1 MRQKLFKP
9 FLLGCAASALLFQLL
24 SFAHYGFRGDL
35 RLLVFLILLLMNA
48 HYQVISIP
56 QKRSASISFP
66 LLFPVM
72 VSFGPAWASLFASIG
87 LISADEFDDDWP
99 VFLFNRGSLG
109 LAAGFSAVVFYI
121 TGGQAN
127 LVVSLISA
135 LLTYTCTNHFLYFI
149 AGYLRG
155 GQPKIAS
162 LIMDSLKTLLPSTA
176 LSALFFAAFQYF
188 DVFGIIGAYFVFITF
203 RSGALLGHL
212 ESNYRISLIRALLR
226 AVYAKDPDLMEHLEN
241 VAYYSRRLAKA
252 CGYPL
257 WKLHILDEA
266 SYFHDIGKLEIS
278 DDILK
283 KNGTLTKEEY
293 KEMQC
298 HPELG
303 IEFLQEISLPQAHK
317 NIVENI
323 TGCHHERYD
332 GQGYPHGLAGEE
344 IPIEARIVAVADT
357 WDAMVGKRCYRDPLP
372 IPEAI
377 AELRR
382 VKGTQLDPHLVE
394 VFIQLVEDDLEQ
406 TPETLTRSLI
416 PSAN

>member
-1 MRQKLFKP
+1 MRQKLFNP
-9 FLLGCAASALLFQLL
+9 FLLSCAAGALLFQLL
-24 SFAHYGFRGDL
+24 GFAHYSFCGDFR
-35 RLLVFLILLLMNA
+35 LVIFLMLLLMNA

-56 QKRSASISFP
+56 HKRSVSVNFP
-66 LLFPVM
+66 LLFPIM

-87 LISADEFDDDWP
+87 LISVDEFEDDWP

-109 LAAGFSAVVFYI
+109 LASGLSAMVFFAA
-121 TGGQAN
+121 GGQDN
-127 LVVSLISA
+127 LAVSLTSA
-135 LLTYTCTNHFLYFI
+135 LLAYTFTNHFLYFL
-149 AGYLRG
+149 AGYFRG
-155 GQPKIAS
+155 QQPQIPS
-162 LIMDSLKTLLPSTA
+162 LILNSFKTLLPSAA
-176 LSALFFAAFQYF
+176 LSALFFVAFQRF
-188 DVFGIIGAYFVFITF
+188 DIFGIIGAYFVFITF

-241 VAYYSRRLAKA
+241 VAFYTKRLAKA
-252 CGYPL
+252 CGYPV

-278 DDILK
+278 DQILK
-283 KNGTLTKEEY
+283 KNGRLTKDEY

-298 HPELG
+298 HPERG
-303 IEFLQEISLPQAHK
+303 IEFLKEIPLPQAHQTIVR
-317 NIVENI
+317 NIA
-323 TGCHHERYD
+323 GYHHERYD
-332 GQGYPHGLAGEE
+332 GKGYPHGLKGEE
-344 IPIEARIVAVADT
+344 IPVEARIVAVADT

-372 IPEAI
+372 IPDAI

-394 VFIQLVEDDLEQ
+394 VFIRLIEDDLEKG
-406 TPETLTRSLI
+406 PGTLRHSLI